1 MWRECSIN
9 AEEKLGYH
17 PCQARNKGMMNG
29 VNTYPSS
36 MRLNASL
43 RYHPEIII
51 WRIIFRL
58 KKEQSEVLCVRSP
71 EWEHNRTFLA
81 TREESLGVSPL
92 AFTTGGYCGE
102 GCGRKLKAIIFSKL
116 ELYLCSLCVC
126 VCELKGEKNNPTIKL
141 HLPRDSKQFCNTCS
155 IYVKD

>member
-51 WRIIFRL
+51 WRIIFRI

-71 EWEHNRTFLA
+71 EGEHNGTLLA
-81 TREESLGVSPL
+81 TREEILGVSPL
-92 AFTTGGYCGE
+92 AFTAGGYCGAE
-102 GCGRKLKAIIFSKL
+102 PWKK
-116 ELYLCSLCVC
+116 
-126 VCELKGEKNNPTIKL
+126 
-141 HLPRDSKQFCNTCS
+141 
-155 IYVKD
+155 VKSHNFQ